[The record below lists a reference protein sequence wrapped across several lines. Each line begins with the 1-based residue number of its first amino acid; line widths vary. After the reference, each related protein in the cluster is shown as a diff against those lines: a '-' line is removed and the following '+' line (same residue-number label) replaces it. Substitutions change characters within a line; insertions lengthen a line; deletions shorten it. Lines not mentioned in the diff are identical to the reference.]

1 MFFDEF
7 FAVRQFV
14 KGSIFWGFLSPL
26 TKSTHGDD
34 DYAFYVWK
42 GEYGKK
48 NYDSKWNPDCLHTR
62 LRLEVKDNDDLT
74 ENRID
79 FE

>member
-1 MFFDEF
+1 M
-7 FAVRQFV
+7 VMM
-14 KGSIFWGFLSPL
+14 
-26 TKSTHGDD
+26 TKPFMYERGNM
-34 DYAFYVWK
+34 A
-42 GEYGKK
+42 K
-48 NYDSKWNPDCLHTR
+48 NYDRKSNPDCMHMR